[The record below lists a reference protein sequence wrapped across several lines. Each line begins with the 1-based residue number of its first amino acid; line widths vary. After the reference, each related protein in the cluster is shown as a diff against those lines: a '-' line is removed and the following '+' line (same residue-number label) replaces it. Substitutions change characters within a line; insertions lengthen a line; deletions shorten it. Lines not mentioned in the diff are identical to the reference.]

1 MLHGKWLAH
10 PLPRHGEKSGYAT
23 IVTVDSTK
31 DLGIIITQNLTWE
44 NHYKLMSGNA
54 YKILGLIRRSFSG
67 NGPVETRKRLYIS
80 LVRSQILYCS
90 QVWRPH
96 LIKNITT
103 IERIQRRATKWILND
118 YQSSYRSRLVTLHL
132 LPLMY
137 VYEMNDIM
145 FFIKSYKQQSSHFN
159 ITEYVQFSTSNT
171 RFGAS
176 EKMVHH
182 RCSSNTAQNFYF
194 YRLPRLWNSLPKI
207 DLSLST
213 NIIKHKLYN
222 YMWDHFM
229 QQFNDTNIHTFHY
242 LCPCCHCSTASPS
255 PIYAV
260 LL

>member
-1 MLHGKWLAH
+1 MTAASYFIDDK
-10 PLPRHGEKSGYAT
+10 PTAT
-23 IVTVDSTK
+23 VNSTK

-44 NHYKLMSGNA
+44 NHYKLISGKA
-54 YKILGLIRRSFSG
+54 YNILGLIRRSFSG
-67 NGPVETRKRLYIS
+67 NGPVETRKKLHIS

-90 QVWRPH
+90 QVWRPY
-96 LIKNITT
+96 LIKNINMLET
-103 IERIQRRATKWILND
+103 IQRQATKWILND
-118 YQSSYRSRLVTLHL
+118 YQSSYRLRLVSLHL

-159 ITEYVQFSTSNT
+159 NVTEYVQFSTSNT

-207 DLSLST
+207 ELSL
-213 NIIKHKLYN
+213 NYFPPEFVKCHKG
-222 YMWDHFM
+222 
-229 QQFNDTNIHTFHY
+229 T
-242 LCPCCHCSTASPS
+242 
-255 PIYAV
+255 
-260 LL
+260 